1 MLDPPPK
8 RHFLAIFRLPRC
20 RRTGLRRP
28 VDQPA
33 PRYVSALMDVLSSDG
48 CQWAAADDDLC
59 VLVFPE
65 NGFVEYDGDIV
76 TAGSIEFYS
85 IEVEED
91 GRYGTW
97 RVTYDDGSTVD
108 AEYRFYQNRQA
119 GCYSIESDAFPTH
132 KVYKSKAF
140 TSGDVLGM

>member
-1 MLDPPPK
+1 
-8 RHFLAIFRLPRC
+8 
-20 RRTGLRRP
+20 
-28 VDQPA
+28 
-33 PRYVSALMDVLSSDG
+33 MDVLSSDG

-59 VLVFPE
+59 VLVFSE

-97 RVTYDDGSTVD
+97 RVTYDDGSTID

-119 GCYSIESDAFPTH
+119 GRYSIESDAFPTH
-132 KVYKSKAF
+132 KVYKTKAY
-140 TSGDVLGM
+140 TSADVLST